1 MKNDTKAPQRFRL
14 YRRGAR
20 WWVSICVGGLRHR
33 LATGET
39 NRRAAEARAAELVA
53 PLLLEDKAKALE
65 VVAALVRQ
73 SRTAAHDAAARASH
87 HLLADAWK
95 RWPLTTSRR
104 GGMAR
109 TVAPRTAKL
118 ARDCWTLCA
127 RWAGGDGLETLE
139 AITPALAAEY
149 LDTLRQ
155 RASTRTHN
163 VHLLALRAMYARANL
178 PTGNPFAQAPRYREQ
193 SQHREP
199 LTVAQVRELLATE
212 PLGEMRV
219 LLYLLAYTG
228 LRLGD
233 AATMRADRLDLADG
247 TCRRVTTGKTG
258 AAVEFPLHPALLAV
272 LQDWRGSAAGQL
284 LPGLAARYRREP
296 ASVSKL
302 VKRSMARIGAV
313 NNEARPESGRAIS
326 RYGAHCLRTTF
337 ATFCAEAGVSIQLV
351 QDWLG
356 HTSPEVTRI
365 YARVASMAA
374 KRRMVAGLPSF

>member
-1 MKNDTKAPQRFRL
+1 MKTDTKQAQRFRL

-20 WWVSICVGGLRHR
+20 WWVAVCVGGQRHR
-33 LATGET
+33 LGTGET
-39 NRRAAEARAAELVA
+39 NRKAAEARAAELVA
-53 PLLLEDKAKALE
+53 PLLLEDKAQALE

-73 SRTAAHDAAARASH
+73 TRAAAHDAAAAGSRH
-87 HLLADAWK
+87 DLGTAWR
-95 RWPLTTSRR
+95 RWPHTTSRK

-118 ARDCWTLCA
+118 ARDCWELFA
-127 RWAGGDGLETLE
+127 RWALEQGLETME
-139 AITPALAAEY
+139 AITPTIAAEY
-149 LDTLRQ
+149 LATIRQ
-155 RASTRTHN
+155 RATARTHN
-163 VHLLALRAMYARANL
+163 VHLLALRAMYSRANL
-178 PTGNPFAQAPRYREQ
+178 PTGNPFAGEPRYREQ

-199 LTVAQVRELLATE
+199 LAVDQVRELLATE
-212 PLGEMRV
+212 PPGEMRV

-233 AATMRADRLDLADG
+233 AVSIRTDRLDLADG

-272 LQDWRGSAAGQL
+272 LRDWRGASGGQL
-284 LPGLAARYRREP
+284 LPGLAAKYRHEP

-302 VKRSMARIGAV
+302 VAKSMARIGAV
-313 NNEARPESGRAIS
+313 NSETRPESGRAIS

-351 QDWLG
+351 GDWLG

-365 YARVASMAA
+365 YARVASMTA
-374 KRRMVAGLPSF
+374 KRRMVAGLPAF